1 LICPGYSLIKDQ
13 LACFLFEV
21 LEEITTSLVITSYS
35 TYFVALSTFQTIAII
50 HGITGCLYFGIG
62 RGAGSIIG
70 GVLIKIYDHRE
81 TSE

>member
-1 LICPGYSLIKDQ
+1 
-13 LACFLFEV
+13 
-21 LEEITTSLVITSYS
+21 LVITAYS

-50 HGITGCLYFGIG
+50 QGITGCLYFGIG
-62 RGAGSIIG
+62 RRAGSIIE